1 MCILPSQIFLYSH
14 QKYCSC
20 MLSFLASLLSSSQ
33 TLPESLQFGL
43 SLPSVA
49 GPTQTQSSSSLS
61 SFPFS
66 LYPLRTQLLHL
77 LIPAKGSLADSY
89 KALRLSPLS
98 KIPTRYV
105 MTMDVCANCVFS
117 LVLAALQCLSWPPF

>member
-1 MCILPSQIFLYSH
+1 
-14 QKYCSC
+14 

-43 SLPSVA
+43 SLPMAASVA

-61 SFPFS
+61 SSPSS

-77 LIPAKGSLADSY
+77 LTPTKASLIDSHET
-89 KALRLSPLS
+89 LRPSPLS
-98 KIPTRYV
+98 KILTRYI
-105 MTMDVCANCVFS
+105 MTIDVGG
-117 LVLAALQCLSWPPF
+117 P